1 MQLRGPAQSLQVA
14 KMGYETWRATLMCGF
29 CLALEQ
35 GVLEQVVLEQVV
47 APVEPL
53 LVACMLHECPT
64 SKHVLVKPSTDP

>member
-35 GVLEQVVLEQVV
+35 GVLEQVV